1 MATFKNASSTLI
13 MLYVI
18 GSTTLPFILP
28 ARSSFKTSSTNA
40 IRLSSERAPASS

>member
-1 MATFKNASSTLI
+1 MAAIKNASSTLI

-18 GSTTLPFILP
+18 GSTTLPFVLP
-28 ARSSFKTSSTNA
+28 ARSSFKTVGAKA